1 MKTTP
6 ALPALGLLLTLGL
19 PVSAAAQDA
28 PQEESAWG
36 RLPQVAIEVGGSWSR
51 IQHPGTYVPTSRDL
65 VRWVDGRIGAA
76 RLSGGLH
83 FNVLRSSQRDDLW
96 WTNGVDWY
104 LTGGDVEVLSFRPG
118 LEKRFK
124 LSQRLTLGLSAF
136 GGAAEVSVPTGRI
149 MQNIP
154 NDPNGAPQFEPQFS
168 EAKSK
173 KWIFGAG
180 AAGALQANFGRFLY
194 TRVQAGYTQYFNRAE
209 GFGVSSDLEG
219 FSVSLSGP
227 WAGAAVGVNL

>member
-1 MKTTP
+1 MKTIPT
-6 ALPALGLLLTLGL
+6 ARALGLLLSLGL
-19 PVSAAAQDA
+19 PLSSAAQDA
-28 PQEESAWG
+28 PQDESAWG
-36 RLPQVAIEVGGSWSR
+36 RLPQVAVEVGGSWSR

-65 VRWVDGRIGAA
+65 VRWVDGRVGAA

-83 FNVLRSSQRDDLW
+83 FNILRGSQRDDLW

-104 LTGGDVEVLSFRPG
+104 LTGDVEVLAFRPG

-124 LSQRLTLGLSAF
+124 LGKRLTLGVSAF

-149 MQNIP
+149 TQDIP
-154 NDPNGAPQFEPQFS
+154 NDPNGAPQYQPRYY

-180 AAGALQANFGRFLY
+180 AAGSLQANFGRFVY
-194 TRVQAGYTQYFNRAE
+194 TRVQAGYTQYFKRAE
-209 GFGVSSDLEG
+209 DFAVSSDLQG